1 MKISEIYS
9 SKYLKA
15 GDLGGKERAVKISGC
30 FNEEL
35 GQGNDKKTK
44 PVLYFEGHKKGLV
57 CNKTNAVVIAESYSD
72 DTEAWA
78 GRDIVIFARPVD
90 YQGKTVEG
98 IRVRIPTAPPQP
110 TVQHA
115 PVAPAPVTDT
125 APLDDEIPW

>member
-44 PVLYFEGHKKGLV
+44 PVLYFEGRKKGLV
-57 CNKTNAVVIAESYSD
+57 CNKTNAVVIAESYGD
-72 DTEAWA
+72 DTEAWV
-78 GRDIVIFARPVD
+78 GRDIVIFALPVD
-90 YQGKTVEG
+90 FQGKTVEG
-98 IRVRIPTAPPQP
+98 IRVRVPATPQP

-115 PVAPAPVTDT
+115 PVAPAPVPDA